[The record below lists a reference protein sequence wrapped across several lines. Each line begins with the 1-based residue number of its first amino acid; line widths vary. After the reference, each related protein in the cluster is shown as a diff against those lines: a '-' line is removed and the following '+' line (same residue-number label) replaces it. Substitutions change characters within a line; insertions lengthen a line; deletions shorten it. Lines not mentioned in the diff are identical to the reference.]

1 MTAFTVVEPTSTPSR
16 RTFEAVC
23 TIYTPSGETSG
34 KAGHNAWQTQRQS
47 CQSAPV
53 QLFIQSY
60 FSTFFV
66 QKACIFFVKN
76 LSFSFTYLPK
86 VPRIYVAAFRQNA
99 AFVNKSRKF
108 FVRMELP
115 VVSAHKKAGLCGA
128 STESRPTPSRR
139 FPMALHNQFTA
150 LPGSGAAKPPP
161 ESGRPVPPPGR

>member
-34 KAGHNAWQTQRQS
+34 KAGHNAWQIQRQS

-60 FSTFFV
+60 FSTFSI
-66 QKACIFFVKN
+66 QNACIFFVKN
-76 LSFSFTYLPK
+76 LPFSFTYLPK
-86 VPRIYVAAFRQNA
+86 VSPICAASFCQNA
-99 AFVNKSRKF
+99 AFVKKSREF

-150 LPGSGAAKPPP
+150 LPGSGAAKLPPK
-161 ESGRPVPPPGR
+161 SGRPVPPPGQ